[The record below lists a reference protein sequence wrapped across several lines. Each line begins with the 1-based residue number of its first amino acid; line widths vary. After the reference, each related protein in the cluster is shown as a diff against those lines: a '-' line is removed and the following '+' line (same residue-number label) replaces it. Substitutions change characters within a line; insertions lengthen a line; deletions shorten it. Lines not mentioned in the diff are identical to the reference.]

1 MWCTLVWLTHCSV
14 QSLFH
19 CVQSM
24 HSCPHAADDAD
35 VIGERVL
42 REARDD
48 RELKA
53 RMREIEDELAHLM
66 SVRIH
71 EVSQSLSSYH

>member
-1 MWCTLVWLTHCSV
+1 V
-14 QSLFH
+14 
-19 CVQSM
+19 
-24 HSCPHAADDAD
+24 HSCPHAADNAD
-35 VIGERVL
+35 VIGEHVL

-53 RMREIEDELAHLM
+53 RMREIEDELAHLT

-71 EVSQSLSSYH
+71 EVSQSLSRNH